1 MSRIFCWL
9 GVHHWGPAWANVLDP
24 HTITYVCICEH
35 CGKRAEGRERRS
47 HERKDAKARE
57 LQEAVKS
64 LRVQIA
70 ERKRTE
76 ERPRPLASELS
87 LTEERDRHRSATYLH
102 DQIGQ
107 LLVGSKVKLD
117 TLCVSAGSGELADTL
132 KEVSNSLGHVIQETR
147 TLTFD
152 MSYLMLYE
160 LGLEA
165 AVEEWLTTQVGR
177 EQGIEVEF
185 EHDTQPKPL
194 DDDIRSSLFRNVQE
208 LLVNVGKHAQ
218 SHKVK
223 VSICRV
229 DASIHVS
236 VEDDGVGFDPVE
248 MMAQAAKSAS
258 FGLLSIRNRLGQLG
272 GSVEIESAPGHGT
285 KITMTAPLKCEE
297 VLTVTQEGAE

>member
-1 MSRIFCWL
+1 
-9 GVHHWGPAWANVLDP
+9 
-24 HTITYVCICEH
+24 VCICEH

-47 HERKDAKARE
+47 RERKGAKARE

-64 LRVQIA
+64 LRGQIA
-70 ERKRTE
+70 ERKRAE
-76 ERPRPLASELS
+76 EQPKSLASELP
-87 LTEERDRHRSATYLH
+87 LTEERDRHRFATYLH
-102 DQIGQ
+102 DHIGQ

-117 TLCVSAGSGELADTL
+117 SLCVSACSSELADAL
-132 KEVSNSLGHVIQETR
+132 KEVSNSLEHVIQETR

-152 MSYLMLYE
+152 MSYPMLYE

-165 AVEEWLTTQVGR
+165 AVEEWLTAKVGR
-177 EQGIEVEF
+177 KQGIEVEF
-185 EHDTQPKPL
+185 QHDTQPKPL
-194 DDDIRSSLFRNVQE
+194 DDDIRYSLFRNVQE

-229 DASIHVS
+229 DASIRVS

-248 MMAQAAKSAS
+248 MMAQAAKSDS
-258 FGLLSIRNRLGQLG
+258 FGLLGIRNRLGQLG
-272 GSVEIESAPGHGT
+272 GSVKIESALGQGT

-297 VLTVTQEGAE
+297 ALTVTQEGAE

>member
-1 MSRIFCWL
+1 
-9 GVHHWGPAWANVLDP
+9 
-24 HTITYVCICEH
+24 
-35 CGKRAEGRERRS
+35 
-47 HERKDAKARE
+47 
-57 LQEAVKS
+57 
-64 LRVQIA
+64 
-70 ERKRTE
+70 
-76 ERPRPLASELS
+76 
-87 LTEERDRHRSATYLH
+87 
-102 DQIGQ
+102 
-107 LLVGSKVKLD
+107 
-117 TLCVSAGSGELADTL
+117 
-132 KEVSNSLGHVIQETR
+132 
-147 TLTFD
+147 
-152 MSYLMLYE
+152 MSYPMLYE

-165 AVEEWLTTQVGR
+165 AVEEWLTTKVGQ
-177 EQGIEVEF
+177 EQGIEIEF

-258 FGLLSIRNRLGQLG
+258 FGLLSIQNRLGQLG